1 MKTDKV
7 ECEKDE
13 RKQEDDILCFSGTEK
28 DRVYYLDRRDKVSA
42 VVELSDIQ
50 RRMQGA
56 IAAFKHELSGLRTGR
71 ASTSL
76 LDPIQVEAYG
86 SPMPLNQVANIS
98 VPEPRLLMV
107 SVWDKTMVGA
117 VDRAIRDAGLG
128 LNPVMDGTNLRIPL
142 PELNE
147 ERRRELVK
155 IAHNYAELARVAARH
170 VRRDGMDGLKKAE
183 KDASIGQDES
193 RSLAEKVQKLTDETI
208 AEIDKLLAAKEAEIM
223 QV

>member
-1 MKTDKV
+1 VSDALNI
-7 ECEKDE
+7 
-13 RKQEDDILCFSGTEK
+13 EDLK
-28 DRVYYLDRRDKVSA
+28 
-42 VVELSDIQ
+42 
-50 RRMQGA
+50 RRMKGA
-56 IAAFKHELSGLRTGR
+56 IAAFKHELAGLRTGR

-86 SPMPLNQVANIS
+86 SPMPINQVANIS

-117 VDRAIRDAGLG
+117 VDRAIRDSGLG
-128 LNPVMDGTNLRIPL
+128 LNPVVDGTNLRIPL

-155 IAHNYAELARVAARH
+155 IAHNYAEQARVAARH
-170 VRRDGMDGLKKAE
+170 VRRDGLDWLKKAE
-183 KDASIGQDES
+183 KDSGLGQDES
-193 RSLAEKVQKLTDETI
+193 RSLADKVQKLTDETI
-208 AEIDKLLAAKEAEIM
+208 SEIDKLLTVKEAEIM